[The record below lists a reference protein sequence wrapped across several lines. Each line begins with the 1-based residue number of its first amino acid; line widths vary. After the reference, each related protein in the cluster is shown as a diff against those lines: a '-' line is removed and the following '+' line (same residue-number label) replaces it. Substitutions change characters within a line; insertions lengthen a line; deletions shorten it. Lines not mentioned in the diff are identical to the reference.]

1 MQFDLPITLR
11 LLARPAA
18 TRFSIPSPSLA
29 PLPLAGRGGMELR
42 FASLLL
48 LAAAAACTE
57 DSGPALGDAEAVV
70 TGAVHA
76 SARMF
81 GRSHCIVKKLSVG
94 MPPASI
100 EIDSANVQ
108 ATSVR
113 LSEIPLSALA
123 GLKAT
128 NSDFGCPATI
138 RLSQPIFY
146 QVDGSKGGQQFAVI
160 QADDLCGPLCGR
172 QYEMT
177 FARKG
182 ESWALQEP
190 PRHMLDY

>member
-1 MQFDLPITLR
+1 
-11 LLARPAA
+11 
-18 TRFSIPSPSLA
+18 
-29 PLPLAGRGGMELR
+29 
-42 FASLLL
+42 
-48 LAAAAACTE
+48 
-57 DSGPALGDAEAVV
+57 
-70 TGAVHA
+70 
-76 SARMF
+76 
-81 GRSHCIVKKLSVG
+81 

-100 EIDSANVQ
+100 EIDGANVQ

-113 LSEIPLSALA
+113 LSKIPLSALA
-123 GLKAT
+123 GLKTT

-146 QVDGSKGGQQFAVI
+146 KVDGSKGGQQFAVI

-182 ESWALQEP
+182 QSWVLQEP